1 MTTTEMTSDTF
12 AIGGELTVR
21 RLGFGALRLTG
32 WDPMGPAEW
41 AAAAGV
47 VRRAVELGVN
57 FLDTADSYDRG
68 SNEELLA
75 EALYPYPDG
84 LVIATKA
91 GQARPSRGEWVP
103 MGRPEYLRQ
112 QCELSLRRLRL
123 DRIDLFYLHRVD
135 PLVPFEDQLGALRR
149 LQEDG
154 KIRHIG
160 LSEVT
165 VEQLAYARERV
176 EVAAVQNLYN
186 LADRRHERV
195 LEYCERHRIA
205 FVPWLPVANGRGFGP
220 AATRVAAEL
229 GTTPIQVGLAWL
241 LHRSPVMTPIPG
253 TSSLTHL
260 EENVAAAGVRLTA
273 TQYTALAG

>member
-1 MTTTEMTSDTF
+1 MTTTEMTSDTLV
-12 AIGGELTVR
+12 ISGELTVR
-21 RLGFGALRLTG
+21 RLGFGALRLTE

-47 VRRAVELGVN
+47 ARRAVELGVN

-91 GQARPSRGEWVP
+91 GHARPSRGEWVP

-123 DRIDLFYLHRVD
+123 DRIDLFYLHRID

-165 VEQLAYARERV
+165 VDQLAYARERV

-186 LADRRHERV
+186 VADRRHEPV
-195 LEYCERHRIA
+195 LEYCAERGIA

-220 AATRVAAEL
+220 AVARVAAEL
-229 GTTPIQVGLAWL
+229 GATPTQVALAWL
-241 LHRSPVMTPIPG
+241 LRRSPVMAPIPG
-253 TSSLTHL
+253 TSSLAHL
-260 EENVAAAGVRLTA
+260 AENVAAAGLTLSGA
-273 TQYTALAG
+273 QYGQL